1 MTRKTP
7 VMPTKASA
15 ASAIDPNKFNEFIG
29 SAKDEQLEQGQ
40 QRMTVDAIDQTKTFP
55 FKSSKTFHERMVK
68 AARYEGLSLKEFMN
82 TAVLKEVERVEQSR
96 R

>member
-7 VMPTKASA
+7 VMPTKSGA
-15 ASAIDPNKFNEFIG
+15 APAIDPDKFNAFIG
-29 SAKDEQLEQGQ
+29 SAKDEQLEQRP
-40 QRMTVDAIDQTKTFP
+40 RMQVDDIDQTKTFP
-55 FKSSKTFHERMVK
+55 FKSSKSFHERMVK

-82 TAVLKEVERVEQSR
+82 TAVLKEVERVEHNR

>member
-15 ASAIDPNKFNEFIG
+15 ASVIDPNKFNDFIG

-40 QRMTVDAIDQTKTFP
+40 RMKFEAIDQTKTFP